1 MPGLPLTIRFES
13 PMMTGSPRL
22 TVLLPASLA
31 LIVCCAATMPTPPSG
46 NGTSEVP
53 GSFLTTPVR
62 RGPLEQ
68 ILEEQGLVDSAEN
81 FVVASQCE
89 WTKRI
94 IRLVPEGEW
103 VEAGDVVVELDA
115 SDLEERLK
123 QREILIINAEASL
136 VSAEETL
143 RLRELQ
149 NESRIA
155 KAELA
160 GMLARLDFEK
170 YVEGEFP
177 KRQKDAEADVAL
189 AEVDVSRAAKRYEYT
204 VRMARKGYETY
215 TQVEKDRIA
224 LLKYEH
230 KLNTARQKL
239 EVLVTYTHE
248 RQFTEL
254 QSIAAESK
262 RELARVRRQAE
273 LSLANQRLLVQNR
286 RRRLQQHTDYADRL
300 RRSIAACTIR
310 APKTGEIIY
319 ANEGSIRNEILEGET
334 VRYRQEVVRIPDLNE
349 LQVKLRI
356 HESQI
361 DGVVEGLAATI
372 AVDAYPGL
380 VFTGHV
386 TSVSPVPTA
395 GSSRYS
401 RDLKEYDA
409 AIRIDAAPEEM
420 KNLKPGLTAKVD
432 IHISRREDCLSVPP
446 QSVVNLFGHQMI
458 FVNTPDGIEHRE
470 IEIGLVADTGIEVLS
485 GLQPG
490 EEVLLSP
497 RTTCSKQIVALTE
510 SFSSETRAR
519 NIGG

>member
-1 MPGLPLTIRFES
+1 MPGIPPTIRPES
-13 PMMTGSPRL
+13 SLMTGSPRL

-31 LIVCCAATMPTPPSG
+31 VIVCCAATMPTPPSG
-46 NGTSEVP
+46 TYELP

-62 RGPLEQ
+62 RGTLEQ
-68 ILEEQGLVDSAEN
+68 ILAEQGLVDSAEN
-81 FVVASQCE
+81 FVVTSECE
-89 WTKRI
+89 WKKRI

-103 VEAGDVVVELDA
+103 VEAGDIVVELDA
-115 SDLEERLK
+115 SDLEERLD

-136 VSAEETL
+136 INAEETL

-177 KRQKDAEADVAL
+177 KQQMAAEAAVAL
-189 AEVDVSRAAKRYEYT
+189 AEVDVSRAAKRYEYI

-215 TQVEKDRIA
+215 TQVEKDRIT

-230 KLNTARQKL
+230 KFNTARRAL
-239 EVLVTYTHE
+239 DVLVTYTHE

-254 QSIAAESK
+254 QSVAAESK
-262 RELARVRRQAE
+262 RELVRVRRQAD
-273 LSLANQRLLVQNR
+273 LSLANQRLLVENR
-286 RRRLQQHTDYADRL
+286 RRRLRQHTAYADRL
-300 RRSIAACTIR
+300 RKSIAACTIR
-310 APKTGEIIY
+310 SPETGEIIY
-319 ANEGSIRNEILEGET
+319 ANEGSVRNEILEGET
-334 VRYRQEVVRIPDLNE
+334 VRYRQEVVRIPDLDE

-361 DGVVEGLAATI
+361 AGIVEGLEATI
-372 AVDAYPGL
+372 SVDAYPGL

-386 TSVSPVPTA
+386 KSVSSVPTA
-395 GSSRYS
+395 GSRYS

-409 AIRIDAAPEEM
+409 AIRIDATPEET
-420 KNLKPGLTAKVD
+420 KNLKPGLTAKVE
-432 IHISRREDCLSVPP
+432 IHISRRENCLSVPP

-458 FVNTPDGIEHRE
+458 FVSTADGIEHRE
-470 IEIGLVADTGIEVLS
+470 IEIGLIADTGVEVVS

-497 RTTCSKQIVALTE
+497 RTTCSEQIVALTDA
-510 SFSSETRAR
+510 FSSETRAR

>member
-1 MPGLPLTIRFES
+1 
-13 PMMTGSPRL
+13 MMTGSPRL
-22 TVLLPASLA
+22 TVLLPAGLA
-31 LIVCCAATMPTPPSG
+31 VIVCCAATVPTPS
-46 NGTSEVP
+46 SETYELP
-53 GSFLTTPVR
+53 GSFLTIPVR
-62 RGPLEQ
+62 RGALEQ
-68 ILEEQGLVDSAEN
+68 VLAERGLVDSAEN
-81 FVVASQCE
+81 FVVASECE

-136 VSAEETL
+136 INAEEAL
-143 RLRELQ
+143 RLRKLQ
-149 NESRIA
+149 NESTIA

-177 KRQKDAEADVAL
+177 KRQKEAEAAVAL
-189 AEVDVSRAAKRYEYT
+189 AEVDVSRAAKRHEYV

-215 TQVEKDRIA
+215 KQVEKERIS

-230 KLNTARQKL
+230 KLNTARRAL

-254 QSIAAESK
+254 QSVAAESE
-262 RELARVRRQAE
+262 RELARVRRQAD
-273 LSLANQRLLVQNR
+273 LSLANQRLLVENR
-286 RRRLQQHTDYADRL
+286 RRRYQQHTDYADRL
-300 RRSIAACTIR
+300 NRSIAACTIR
-310 APKTGEIIY
+310 SPQTGEIIY
-319 ANEGSIRNEILEGET
+319 ANEGSVRNEILEGET
-334 VRYRQEVVRIPDLNE
+334 VRYRQEVVRIPDLDE
-349 LQVKLRI
+349 LHVELRI

-361 DGVVEGLAATI
+361 TGVAEGLEATI
-372 AVDAYPGL
+372 SVDAYPGL

-386 TSVSPVPTA
+386 TSVAPVPTA
-395 GSSRYS
+395 GSRYS

-409 AIRIDAAPEEM
+409 AIRIEATPEET
-420 KNLKPGLTAKVD
+420 KNLKPGLTAKVQ

-458 FVNTPDGIEHRE
+458 FVSTADGIEHRE
-470 IEIGLVADTGIEVLS
+470 VEIGLIADTGVEVLS

-497 RTTCSKQIVALTE
+497 RTTCGEQIIALTE
-510 SFSSETRAR
+510 SFSSETRPR